1 MRGIVFTVLGLL
13 PLVCGHPYYRDYI
26 PNGYAVFNPCGASYW
41 QAVGHYDPNHHT
53 VMKNPFG
60 VALSNNNHVWNE
72 ALCRADSDGDGK
84 TNGEELGD
92 PNCVFTLGSTPS
104 QASSG
109 HPGICEPIGSGP
121 CANVAFRCGCHG
133 NACTG

>member
-60 VALSNNNHVWNE
+60 VV
-72 ALCRADSDGDGK
+72 
-84 TNGEELGD
+84 
-92 PNCVFTLGSTPS
+92 STRC
-104 QASSG
+104 QLISSIL
-109 HPGICEPIGSGP
+109 HRFLFYLYINKS
-121 CANVAFRCGCHG
+121 F
-133 NACTG
+133 